1 MEFISS
7 SFFMRSLSIITLL
20 IILSLQTVSATIITP
35 AGITREATTALST
48 IQSLSWRGWAESRIE
63 YLKKILWTAKTRAIR
78 QEIAST
84 ATTLLA
90 DIRSGA
96 YTFDIS
102 STERSASEAVVLGY
116 QQELVTIVRDYIHQ
130 YNTQD
135 KSERGNMHMT
145 MKLRETM
152 NDSTVTVDVSP
163 YHVSA
168 SRDFSSIEIDGKIDI
183 AVLETIDGKKEQSV
197 HIMIDGKIQ
206 IIKGELYLMLRNY
219 ELSSINHTGQENHNT
234 GDMDEIKMILSE
246 IQGKTYHHTIGD
258 HPLYQKIAL
267 ALNGDE
273 GSVGSKKLMQ
283 QIESILDILMT
294 NPVLTPIAKKWESMV
309 LGINTATLLKVAYK
323 IPDFQKTYATTTIDM
338 DAVATLYAAFPIA
351 ADIRLTGRRLSTDGL
366 TATERYSGYIDRTS
380 DGIPVYS
387 LTIEDLTG
395 MSKMTLA
402 KTSATTTLTAHSL
415 IGWDMIDL
423 DMQATKGD
431 IRANLSLGWK
441 VFATAKVHTDG
452 KNAWSYDI
460 EYNKITNDVRAYDG
474 EQILWYLHIWGDL
487 RQEFGV
493 FALTPPPVVSQL
505 MDLQVYKKE
514 RDEQRKNDIENIHS
528 NVSDFYNRLS
538 RLPIA
543 PKDNCTKNI
552 RAKTTWNTDMFS
564 YYADPTWLSTA
575 TCPNGYYYRILR
587 DYDDEQVYLVAAR
600 TETREAANYD
610 NSRVDITRASFRTIM
625 GNVGTG
631 ISSADPAN
639 WYLITMP
646 YLSSDSIGGVSES
659 ILRPSLGCELNGI
672 CQ

>member
-1 MEFISS
+1 
-7 SFFMRSLSIITLL
+7 LL

-35 AGITREATTALST
+35 AGITREATAALST

-63 YLKKILWTAKTRAIR
+63 YLKKILWTAKTRAVR

-90 DIRSGA
+90 DISSGA
-96 YTFDIS
+96 YVFDIS

-145 MKLRETM
+145 MKLRETT
-152 NDSTVTVDVSP
+152 NDSTVTVDISP

-183 AVLETIDGKKEQSV
+183 SVLETIDGKKEQAV
-197 HIMIDGKIQ
+197 HIMIDGNIQ
-206 IIKGELYLMLRNY
+206 IIKGDLYLMLRSY
-219 ELSSINHTGQENHNT
+219 DLSSINHAGQEGNNT

-258 HPLYQKIAL
+258 HSLYQKIAL

-294 NPVLTPIAKKWESMV
+294 SPVLTPIAKKWESMI
-309 LGINTATLLKVAYK
+309 LGINTATLLKVAYR
-323 IPDFQKTYATTTIDM
+323 IPDFQKIYATTTIDM

-351 ADIRLTGRRLSTDGL
+351 ADIRLTGNRISTDGL

-387 LTIEDLTG
+387 LTSEDLTKI
-395 MSKMTLA
+395 SKMTLT
-402 KTSATTTLTAHSL
+402 KNSATTTLTANSL

-423 DMQATKGD
+423 DMRIDKSD
-431 IRANLSLGWK
+431 IRAHLSLGWK

-452 KNAWSYDI
+452 KNAWSYDV
-460 EYNKITNDVRAYDG
+460 EYNKITNDVRAYDE

-493 FALTPPPVVSQL
+493 FTLTPPPVSSQL

-514 RDEQRKNDIENIHS
+514 RDDKRRSDITDIS
-528 NVSDFYNRLS
+528 YGIADIQS
-538 RLPIA
+538 RISRYPIA
-543 PKDNCTKNI
+543 PKNGCIESI
-552 RAKTTWNTDMFS
+552 RAKTEWNTDMFW
-564 YYADPTWLSTA
+564 YGTYDDPTEQSA
-575 TCPNGYYYRILR
+575 GTCPTGYYYRTLR
-587 DYDDEQVYLVAAR
+587 DYDDERVYLVASR

-610 NSRVDITRASFRTIM
+610 NSRVDITQASFRTIM

-646 YLSSDSIGGVSES
+646 YLSLDLEYTYDADDISSSES
-659 ILRPSLGCELNGI
+659 VLRPSLGCELNGI